1 MKVTIDR
8 SLCDHALP
16 ACEQCFAHF
25 VANPLGEDRYCI
37 TEFVDDGDPVLTLTL
52 KYDGYQEVLV
62 LTPEQRALVATEG
75 WSQFVKVKPRF
86 YRE

>member
-8 SLCDHALP
+8 SLCDHVLSE
-16 ACEQCFAHF
+16 CEQCFARF
-25 VANPLGEDRYCI
+25 IKNPLGEDRYCI

-52 KYDGYQEVLV
+52 RYDGNEEVLV
-62 LTPEQRALVATEG
+62 LTPEDRERVVTEG
-75 WSQFVKVKPRF
+75 WSNFVKIKPRF